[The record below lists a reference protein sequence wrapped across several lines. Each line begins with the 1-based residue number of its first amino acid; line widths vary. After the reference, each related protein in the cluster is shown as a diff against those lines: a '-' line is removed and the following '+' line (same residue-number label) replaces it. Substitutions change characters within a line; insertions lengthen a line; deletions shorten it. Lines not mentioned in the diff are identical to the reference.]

1 MREEELIAGVK
12 ADLAVKV
19 FGDEI
24 QELIR
29 IARETADLL
38 DDVPGAQDVSI
49 EQIGGLPVLQAT
61 VERSMIARYGVNVSD
76 VLDVIEA
83 AIGGKTAG
91 QLFQGDKRFDIVVR
105 LPATLRGNIAE
116 LKRLTVKTASGA
128 QIPLDQLAQIEVVT
142 GLNQINREN
151 ASRRV
156 AVQANIRGRDLA
168 TFVADFRQRL
178 AEKIEP
184 KLPPGYHIEL
194 GGQFENLQAAQ
205 KSLMIV
211 VPVALGLIFFLL
223 YSAFGS
229 LRQSLLIFTGVPLAM
244 SGGVFA
250 LIVRGIPFSI
260 SAGIGFIALSGIAV
274 LNGVVM
280 LTYINRLRGDGFPV
294 EEAAIEG
301 ATGRLRPV
309 LMTALV
315 ASLGFIP
322 MAIATGMGAEVQ
334 RPLATVV
341 IGGIIS
347 STLLTLF
354 ILPILYRIF
363 GNGSSQNGESILSE
377 AAPLEASAKTG

>member
-1 MREEELIAGVK
+1 LEEGAIALEAHRLPSVSLSQSIEMQEKVENSLREFPEVTNVFSRIGTAEVATDPQGPDLTDVYVMLKPQREWKTARTKQELVSQIQEQLSKLPGQSYAFSQPIQMREEELIAGVK

-194 GGQFENLQAAQ
+194 GGQFENLQA
-205 KSLMIV
+205 KNCSNNGNNTS
-211 VPVALGLIFFLL
+211 VA
-223 YSAFGS
+223 
-229 LRQSLLIFTGVPLAM
+229 
-244 SGGVFA
+244 GGTT
-250 LIVRGIPFSI
+250 S
-260 SAGIGFIALSGIAV
+260 
-274 LNGVVM
+274 N
-280 LTYINRLRGDGFPV
+280 
-294 EEAAIEG
+294 
-301 ATGRLRPV
+301 
-309 LMTALV
+309 
-315 ASLGFIP
+315 
-322 MAIATGMGAEVQ
+322 
-334 RPLATVV
+334 
-341 IGGIIS
+341 
-347 STLLTLF
+347 
-354 ILPILYRIF
+354 
-363 GNGSSQNGESILSE
+363 
-377 AAPLEASAKTG
+377 

>member
-1 MREEELIAGVK
+1 
-12 ADLAVKV
+12 
-19 FGDEI
+19 
-24 QELIR
+24 
-29 IARETADLL
+29 
-38 DDVPGAQDVSI
+38 
-49 EQIGGLPVLQAT
+49 
-61 VERSMIARYGVNVSD
+61 
-76 VLDVIEA
+76 
-83 AIGGKTAG
+83 
-91 QLFQGDKRFDIVVR
+91 
-105 LPATLRGNIAE
+105 
-116 LKRLTVKTASGA
+116 
-128 QIPLDQLAQIEVVT
+128 
-142 GLNQINREN
+142 
-151 ASRRV
+151 
-156 AVQANIRGRDLA
+156 
-168 TFVADFRQRL
+168 
-178 AEKIEP
+178 
-184 KLPPGYHIEL
+184 
-194 GGQFENLQAAQ
+194 
-205 KSLMIV
+205 MIV

-223 YSAFGS
+223 YRAFGS

-354 ILPILYRIF
+354 ILPILIQDYRCDKNRRFLLGRALKVENFEQARRREIF
-363 GNGSSQNGESILSE
+363 PHHVKREVPWTIPAESRSPARL
-377 AAPLEASAKTG
+377 AAWFSRS